1 SPHDSIVDIRSE
13 RIVAESSVTRIRFM
27 QPPVVCFSAFGSI
40 VLFPLQLLPE
50 KEKFPVSQYLRAAC
64 RQTDCLRKESRR
76 LLLRLS
82 GAPERLPKAF
92 RRSSRKDSRST
103 HPGRERSSAT
113 PFPRIPG

>member
-40 VLFPLQLLPE
+40 VLFPLQLLLE
-50 KEKFPVSQYLRAAC
+50 KEKFPESQYLRAVC
-64 RQTDCLRKESRR
+64 RQEDCLRKVSRR

-82 GAPERLPKAF
+82 GDRERSRKGSH
-92 RRSSRKDSRST
+92 RSSRKNNRTIHS
-103 HPGRERSSAT
+103 GRER
-113 PFPRIPG
+113 P